1 MARGQHDWPM
11 TEQGQGGEGIKSE
24 VKKETKDG
32 KERGI
37 YRRRQNEDRGWNSE
51 ELWMEGKEKKMVG
64 GEGFMDTGTGRSVGI
79 GLSVL
84 WYRVI
89 VQRKHTEWFF
99 T

>member
-1 MARGQHDWPM
+1 MERR
-11 TEQGQGGEGIKSE
+11 EEYIEGDKM
-24 VKKETKDG
+24 KKRATQS
-32 KERGI
+32 
-37 YRRRQNEDRGWNSE
+37 RRWNSE

-64 GEGFMDTGTGRSVGI
+64 GKGFMDTGTGRSVGI